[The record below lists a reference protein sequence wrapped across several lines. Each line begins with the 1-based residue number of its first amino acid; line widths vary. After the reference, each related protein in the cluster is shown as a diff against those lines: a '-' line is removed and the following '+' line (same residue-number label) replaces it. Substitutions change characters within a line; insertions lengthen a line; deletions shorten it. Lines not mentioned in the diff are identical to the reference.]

1 MRIVFDKKND
11 IAYFHLINDS
21 ISAEAARTHACDPIG
36 VNGEIN
42 LDFNEAGQLVGI
54 EVLEARRLL
63 PSELLAQAEKRIIT
77 AKVEPP
83 RTD

>member
-11 IAYFHLINDS
+11 TAYFHLVNDS
-21 ISAEAARTHACDPIG
+21 VPSEAARTHACDPIG

-42 LDFNEAGQLVGI
+42 LDFNESGQLVGI
-54 EVLEARRLL
+54 EVLDARRIL
-63 PSELLAQAEKRIIT
+63 PTELLAQAEKRIIT